1 MRENRIRELLNE
13 VSMPEEKKEEVWDS
27 IVKAVGRKRRYL
39 HKRAAAA
46 VAVLVLL
53 LIPVSIQAAGIF
65 KWDWEAMGEKN
76 EQLDMNFRREN
87 GCVEGGGFRFCVE
100 QAMCSEEIGLVYY
113 YISVT
118 DISGKGR
125 NPRDYMIGYEKQ
137 TKRGDIVY
145 HIMSSG
151 AGSEKTV
158 YDSVNSTENK
168 AYFYVKDI
176 GKPGVERKEKMGEVR
191 TEVCTVEK
199 EQQGQHSRELAIL
212 TRETIPVQNV
222 VEMPVLLWRIPVHDE
237 ETKQDKEVTVWAS
250 TILAHVCNTTY
261 NRTFEIVLK
270 DGTSILDCEESGK
283 NISSDRV
290 FTSIAHGTNPISTYE
305 YDYTDIDNIRGIW
318 LDGQYY
324 SAEKAERRLS
334 K

>member
-27 IVKAVGRKRRYL
+27 IVKAAGRKRRYL

-125 NPRDYMIGYEKQ
+125 NPKDYKFANAEQFK
-137 TKRGDIVY
+137 KGDVVY
-145 HIMSSG
+145 DIMSEGGGSG
-151 AGSEKTV
+151 KES
-158 YDSVNSTENK
+158 YDSENSTDTK
-168 AYFYVKDI
+168 AYFYIQSVGNPKESA
-176 GKPGVERKEKMGEVR
+176 GEEREYKMGNVQIEFS
-191 TEVCTVEK
+191 TVEEEDK
-199 EQQGQHSRELAIL
+199 LVVAA
-212 TRETIPVQNV
+212 RETIPIQNV
-222 VEMPVLLWRIPVHDE
+222 VEMPVLLWTIPVHNKA
-237 ETKQDKEVTVWAS
+237 TKQDKEVTVWVS
-250 TILAHVCNTTY
+250 TVLAHVCNTAY
-261 NRTFEIVLK
+261 DGTFEISLK
-270 DGTSILDCEESGK
+270 DGTSILDCDEKGK
-283 NISSDRV
+283 NVSSDRV
-290 FTSIAHGTNPISTYE
+290 FTGRVTGSEPISSYE

-318 LDGQYY
+318 LGGEYY
-324 SAEKAERRLS
+324 SAEMAERRMS